1 MGLELLTQVEPVRI
15 APGDGR
21 ACPLESF
28 HFGVLVGLGFIG
40 FRVSGFGLR
49 V

>member
-1 MGLELLTQVEPVRI
+1 MSFSRKSSPCASPRVMGEP
-15 APGDGR
+15 A
-21 ACPLESF
+21 PLESF